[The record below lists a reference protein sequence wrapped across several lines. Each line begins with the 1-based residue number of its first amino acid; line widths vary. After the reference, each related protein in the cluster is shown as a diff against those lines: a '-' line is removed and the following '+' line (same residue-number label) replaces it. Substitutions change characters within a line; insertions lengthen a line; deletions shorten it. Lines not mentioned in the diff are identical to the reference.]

1 MSVIQHVLEVMKGHW
16 PLLSIVAA
24 VLICVGLAQ
33 TQPGH
38 ALLRDTG
45 LYETPAVYTELT
57 FNEPGAL
64 PSALKKP
71 SGTVK
76 VSFGIHNV
84 SYTARSY
91 HWSIQLVHA
100 GKSRVEASGAVETP
114 AQDRTGVTRSVAAAC
129 VGGRLQVV
137 VRLASPAE
145 SISFWVTCPAAQ

>member
-1 MSVIQHVLEVMKGHW
+1 MKGRW
-16 PLLSIVAA
+16 SLLSVFAA

-64 PSALKKP
+64 PSALERP
-71 SGTVK
+71 NGTVK

-84 SYTARSY
+84 SYAARSY
-91 HWSIQLVHA
+91 QWSIHLVHA
-100 GKSRVEASGAVETP
+100 GKNRVVASGAAQTP
-114 AQDRTGVTRSVAAAC
+114 AQGRTGVTRSVAAAC
-129 VGGRLQVV
+129 VGGRFQVV

-145 SISFWVTCPAAQ
+145 SISFWVTCPPAAARKRAKR